1 MNHPVIFQSGH
12 NTLSRQ
18 LFVKLILSSES
29 FFGTKKKKRNWQK
42 REYRKIDNNNISSF
56 ETKKYSLSLSL
67 SPFLSLLLPFQIK
80 SQDQGQELRRRKRG
94 SRVNS
99 VEYGDSW
106 AVVRSI
112 VNGRRPVVISISL
125 TSDFRTSLYVIR
137 SSRLRDSGQS
147 VNISNN
153 ISGPTP
159 TLTTLPIRTSWS
171 PCHPW

>member
-80 SQDQGQELRRRKRG
+80 SQDQGQNCEGGSEDPGLIASNMAIPERLFVRG
-94 SRVNS
+94 GSLMEGGPSWFQSAWPPIS
-99 VEYGDSW
+99 VLPCTWFGRYGF
-106 AVVRSI
+106 V
-112 VNGRRPVVISISL
+112 
-125 TSDFRTSLYVIR
+125 
-137 SSRLRDSGQS
+137 
-147 VNISNN
+147 
-153 ISGPTP
+153 TP
-159 TLTTLPIRTSWS
+159 ANR
-171 PCHPW
+171 

>member
-29 FFGTKKKKRNWQK
+29 FFGTKKEIDRNANTGK
-42 REYRKIDNNNISSF
+42 SITTTFPVLKLKNI
-56 ETKKYSLSLSL
+56 LSLSI
-67 SPFLSLLLPFQIK
+67 PFSSSSF
-80 SQDQGQELRRRKRG
+80 SDQVARSRTELRRRKRG

-106 AVVRSI
+106 AVVRSRWI

>member
-1 MNHPVIFQSGH
+1 MIFQSGH

-80 SQDQGQELRRRKRG
+80 SQDQGQNCEGGSEDPGLIASNMAIPERLFVRG
-94 SRVNS
+94 GSLMEGGPSWFQSAWPPIS
-99 VEYGDSW
+99 VLPCTW
-106 AVVRSI
+106 F
-112 VNGRRPVVISISL
+112 GRHGFV
-125 TSDFRTSLYVIR
+125 
-137 SSRLRDSGQS
+137 
-147 VNISNN
+147 
-153 ISGPTP
+153 TP
-159 TLTTLPIRTSWS
+159 ANR
-171 PCHPW
+171 

>member
-80 SQDQGQELRRRKRG
+80 SQDQGQNCEGGSEDPGLIASNMAIPERLFVRG
-94 SRVNS
+94 GSLMEGGPSWFQSAWPPIS
-99 VEYGDSW
+99 VLPCTW
-106 AVVRSI
+106 F
-112 VNGRRPVVISISL
+112 GRHGFV
-125 TSDFRTSLYVIR
+125 
-137 SSRLRDSGQS
+137 
-147 VNISNN
+147 
-153 ISGPTP
+153 TP
-159 TLTTLPIRTSWS
+159 ANR
-171 PCHPW
+171 